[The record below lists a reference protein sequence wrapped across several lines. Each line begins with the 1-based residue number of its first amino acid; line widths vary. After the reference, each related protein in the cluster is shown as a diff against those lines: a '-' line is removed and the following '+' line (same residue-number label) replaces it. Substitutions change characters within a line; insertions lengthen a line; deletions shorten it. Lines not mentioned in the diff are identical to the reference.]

1 MKRNG
6 SVTVFLALVITCSS
20 ALICALTESART
32 AGARFYVRT
41 MADSAIDS
49 LFSQYHPQLWE
60 CYRLLAYAYRGD
72 GTCAQEMQ
80 NFMKPY
86 VEDCGWYAVSA
97 PEVSPV
103 RKTFLTDGGGVWF
116 EQEILD
122 YMKYGWINIQLT
134 PESAEKLWKD
144 LKEAQTMNSIL
155 KDYGGESRQAAAM
168 EKALSGIEGNLKE
181 QAQLKQK
188 ARTQLVDGDNTSF
201 QQTASEMEVKVRALP
216 GLIDVFDKK
225 ADRFAARMNELEA
238 KHAAEMETLKPENR
252 EIIENQI
259 SEYHQYT
266 DANGIRRL
274 KIDALDDNNTN
285 ELSTI
290 SSVRNFADETEAY
303 IEEHEDDDDDEDDDG
318 EDLDEDALWIRVA
331 YAWDDVAVPQSDEK
345 TGIADEKTEKK
356 LESLLDIV
364 NSGFLG
370 LVVPEDRK
378 VSERRLETALLP
390 SKTSV
395 TERDSTLLRDLMSA
409 AAVDAYAGKFL
420 TSFTDNADQRPLLY
434 ELEYAVAGKDSDK
447 DNLSSALRQ
456 ILVIREALNF
466 MYIMTDAEKYKAS
479 RDLAAAITAGG
490 ASPALTAL
498 IQCLV
503 VSVWA
508 LLESILDL
516 RLLLQG
522 KKAAL
527 FKTKEDWMLNNVMD
541 IFSFMESREDSDK
554 HLKEARTGITYEAYL
569 QMLLFVKTPAE
580 RDYRIMDV
588 LQTNIRQ
595 DDDSFLMKDCLYG
608 LHAEVEC
615 SSRHIFT
622 LLGISRTGEVSPEFR
637 IKEKAVKAY

>member
-1 MKRNG
+1 MKRSG
-6 SVTVFLALVITCSS
+6 SVTVFLALVITCCS

-49 LFSQYHPQLWE
+49 LFSQYHSQLWE

-72 GTCAQEMQ
+72 ENCAQEME

-86 VEDCGWYAVSA
+86 VEDCGWYSVSA

-122 YMKYGWINIQLT
+122 YMKYGWINVQLT
-134 PESAEKLWKD
+134 PESAEKLWKE
-144 LKEAQTMNSIL
+144 LKEAQTMNSIRN
-155 KDYGGESRQAAAM
+155 DYGGESREAAAM
-168 EKALSGIEGNLKE
+168 EKALARIEENLKDQNRQKDE
-181 QAQLKQK
+181 ARSQL
-188 ARTQLVDGDNTSF
+188 LDGNNTAF
-201 QQTASEMEVKVRALP
+201 QRTASEMEGTVRALP
-216 GLIDVFDKK
+216 GLIETFDRK
-225 ADRFAARMNELEA
+225 ADRFAARMTELEE
-238 KHAAEMETLKPENR
+238 KHTADMETLKPENR

-259 SEYHQYT
+259 SEYQQYT
-266 DANGIRRL
+266 NANGARRL
-274 KIDALDDNNTN
+274 KIDALDDNNAN

-290 SSVRNFADETEAY
+290 SSVRDFADETEAY
-303 IEEHEDDDDDEDDDG
+303 IEEYEEDEDEDEDDEG
-318 EDLDEDALWIRVA
+318 LDEDALWREVA
-331 YAWDDVAVPQSDEK
+331 DAWDDVAVPQSDEH

-364 NSGFLG
+364 NNGFLD
-370 LVVPEDRK
+370 LVVPQDRK
-378 VSERRLETALLP
+378 VSEQRIDTSLLP

-395 TERDSTLLRDLMSA
+395 TERDSALLRDLMSA
-409 AAVDAYAGKFL
+409 AVVDAYAGKYL
-420 TSFTDNADQRPLLY
+420 TSFTDNAEKRPIFY
-434 ELEYAVAGKDSDK
+434 ELEYAVAGKDTDK
-447 DNLSSALRQ
+447 DNLSAALRE
-456 ILVIREALNF
+456 ILAIREALNF

-479 RDLAAAITAGG
+479 RDMALAITAGG
-490 ASPALTAL
+490 ATPALTVL
-498 IQCLV
+498 IQCLI

-508 LLESILDL
+508 LLESVLDL

-527 FKTKEDWMLNNVMD
+527 FKTKDDWMLNDVHD
-541 IFSFMESREDSDK
+541 IFSFLGSREETDR

-569 QMLLFVKTPAE
+569 QMLLFVKTPVE

-588 LQTNIRQ
+588 LQTNLRL
-595 DDDSFLMKDCLYG
+595 DDGSFLMKDCLYG

-615 SSRHIFT
+615 SSRHLFT

-637 IKEKAVKAY
+637 IQETAVKAY

>member
-1 MKRNG
+1 MKRSG

-49 LFSQYHPQLWE
+49 LFSEYHPELWE
-60 CYRLLAYAYRGD
+60 CYRLLAYAYRSD
-72 GTCAQEMQ
+72 ETCAQEME

-97 PEVSPV
+97 PEVTPV
-103 RKTFLTDGGGVWF
+103 ETTFLTDGGGVWF

-122 YMKYGWINIQLT
+122 YMKYGWIDVKFT
-134 PESAEKLWKD
+134 PETAEKLWKE

-155 KDYGGESRQAAAM
+155 KDYGGESREAAAM
-168 EKALSGIEGNLKE
+168 EKALSQIEGNLKE
-181 QAQLKQK
+181 QNQKKKEARQLLLNGKNTEFQRK
-188 ARTQLVDGDNTSF
+188 ASG
-201 QQTASEMEVKVRALP
+201 MEVKIKALP
-216 GLIDVFDKK
+216 GLIENFDRK
-225 ADRFAARMNELEA
+225 ADRFAVRMTELEE
-238 KHAAEMETLKPENR
+238 KHAAGMETLKPENR

-259 SEYHQYT
+259 SEYRQYT

-274 KIDALDDNNTN
+274 KIDALDDNNAG

-290 SSVRNFADETEAY
+290 SSVRKLANETQEY
-303 IEEHEDDDDDEDDDG
+303 IDDYNDNKDPDD
-318 EDLDEDALWIRVA
+318 EDLDEAALWKAVA
-331 YAWDDVAVPQSDEK
+331 NSWDRVAVPQSDEH

-364 NSGFLG
+364 DSGFLG

-378 VSERRLETALLP
+378 VSEQSADTALLP
-390 SKTSV
+390 SRTSV
-395 TERDSTLLRDLMSA
+395 TERDSAVLRDLMCA
-409 AAVDAYAGKFL
+409 AAVDAYAGKYL
-420 TSFTDNADQRPLLY
+420 TSFTDKAEQRPLLY
-434 ELEYAVAGKDSDK
+434 ELEYAVAGKVSDK
-447 DNLSSALRQ
+447 ENLSAALRE

-466 MYIMTDAEKYKAS
+466 MFIMTDAEKYRAS
-479 RDLAAAITAGG
+479 RDLALAITAGG
-490 ASPALTAL
+490 ATPALTVL
-498 IQCLV
+498 VQCLV

-622 LLGISRTGEVSPEFR
+622 LLGISRTGEVSPEFQIR
-637 IKEKAVKAY
+637 EKAVKAY

>member
-1 MKRNG
+1 MKRSG

-49 LFSQYHPQLWE
+49 LFSEYHPQLWE
-60 CYRLLAYAYRGD
+60 CYRLLAYAYRSD
-72 GTCAQEMQ
+72 ETCAQEME

-86 VEDCGWYAVSA
+86 LEDCGWYAVSA
-97 PEVSPV
+97 PEVTPV
-103 RKTFLTDGGGVWF
+103 ETTFLTDGGGVWF

-122 YMKYGWINIQLT
+122 YMKYGWIDVKFT
-134 PESAEKLWKD
+134 PETAEKLWKE

-155 KDYGGESRQAAAM
+155 KDYGGESREAAAM
-168 EKALSGIEGNLKE
+168 EKALSQIEKNLKE
-181 QAQLKQK
+181 QNQKKKEARQLLLNGKNTEFQRK
-188 ARTQLVDGDNTSF
+188 ASG
-201 QQTASEMEVKVRALP
+201 MEVKIKALP
-216 GLIDVFDKK
+216 GLIENFDRK
-225 ADRFAARMNELEA
+225 ADRFAVRMTELEE
-238 KHAAEMETLKPENR
+238 KHAAGMETLKPENR

-259 SEYHQYT
+259 SEYRQYT

-274 KIDALDDNNTN
+274 KIDALDDNNAG

-290 SSVRNFADETEAY
+290 SSVRKLANDTREY
-303 IEEHEDDDDDEDDDG
+303 IDDYNDNKDPDD
-318 EDLDEDALWIRVA
+318 EDLDEAALWKAVA
-331 YAWDDVAVPQSDEK
+331 NAWDRVAVPQSDEH

-364 NSGFLG
+364 DSGFLG
-370 LVVPEDRK
+370 LVVPEDRE
-378 VSERRLETALLP
+378 VSEQSADTALLP
-390 SKTSV
+390 SRTSV
-395 TERDSTLLRDLMSA
+395 TERDSAVLRDLMCA
-409 AAVDAYAGKFL
+409 AAVDAYAGKYL
-420 TSFTDNADQRPLLY
+420 TSFTDKAEQRPLLY
-434 ELEYAVAGKDSDK
+434 ELEYAVAGKVSDK
-447 DNLSSALRQ
+447 ENLSAALRE

-466 MYIMTDAEKYKAS
+466 MFIMTDAEKYRAS
-479 RDLAAAITAGG
+479 RDLALAITAGG
-490 ASPALTAL
+490 ATPALTVL
-498 IQCLV
+498 VQCLV

-527 FKTKEDWMLNNVMD
+527 FKTKEDWMLNNVLD
-541 IFSFMESREDSDK
+541 IFSFVGDREASDS
-554 HLKEARTGITYEAYL
+554 HLKEASTGITYESYL

-588 LQTNIRQ
+588 LQLNIRQ
-595 DDDSFLMKDCLYG
+595 DDGSFLMKDCLYG

-622 LLGISRTGEVSPEFR
+622 LLGISRTGEVSPQFTITET
-637 IKEKAVKAY
+637 AVKAY

>member
-1 MKRNG
+1 
-6 SVTVFLALVITCSS
+6 
-20 ALICALTESART
+20 
-32 AGARFYVRT
+32 
-41 MADSAIDS
+41 
-49 LFSQYHPQLWE
+49 
-60 CYRLLAYAYRGD
+60 
-72 GTCAQEMQ
+72 
-80 NFMKPY
+80 
-86 VEDCGWYAVSA
+86 
-97 PEVSPV
+97 
-103 RKTFLTDGGGVWF
+103 
-116 EQEILD
+116 
-122 YMKYGWINIQLT
+122 
-134 PESAEKLWKD
+134 
-144 LKEAQTMNSIL
+144 
-155 KDYGGESRQAAAM
+155 M
-168 EKALSGIEGNLKE
+168 EKALSRIEENLKE
-181 QAQLKQK
+181 QTQLKQK
-188 ARTQLVDGDNTSF
+188 ARTLLVEGNNTSF

-216 GLIDVFDKK
+216 GLIETFDKK

-266 DANGIRRL
+266 DANGVRRL

-290 SSVRNFADETEAY
+290 SSVRNLADETEAY
-303 IEEHEDDDDDEDDDG
+303 IEEYEEDEDEDDDG
-318 EDLDEDALWIRVA
+318 EGLDEDALWRQVA
-331 YAWDDVAVPQSDEK
+331 YAWDDVAVPQSDEH

-378 VSERRLETALLP
+378 VSERKLETALLP

-420 TSFTDNADQRPLLY
+420 TSFTDNADQRLLLY

-554 HLKEARTGITYEAYL
+554 HLKEARTGITYETYL

-637 IKEKAVKAY
+637 IREKAVKAY

>member
-1 MKRNG
+1 MKRSG

-49 LFSQYHPQLWE
+49 LFSEYE
-60 CYRLLAYAYRGD
+60 
-72 GTCAQEMQ
+72 TCAQEME

-97 PEVSPV
+97 PEVTPV
-103 RKTFLTDGGGVWF
+103 ETTFLTDGGGVWF

-122 YMKYGWINIQLT
+122 YMKYGWIDVKFT
-134 PESAEKLWKD
+134 PETAEKLWKD

-155 KDYGGESRQAAAM
+155 KDYGGESREAAAM
-168 EKALSGIEGNLKE
+168 EKALSQIEGNLKE
-181 QAQLKQK
+181 QNQTKKEARQLLLNGKNTEFQGK
-188 ARTQLVDGDNTSF
+188 ASGM
-201 QQTASEMEVKVRALP
+201 EMKVRALP
-216 GLIDVFDKK
+216 GLIENFDRK
-225 ADRFAARMNELEA
+225 ADRFAVRMTELEE
-238 KHAAEMETLKPENR
+238 KHAAGMETLKPENR

-259 SEYHQYT
+259 SEYRQYT

-274 KIDALDDNNTN
+274 KIDALDDNNAG

-290 SSVRNFADETEAY
+290 SSVRKLANDTREY
-303 IEEHEDDDDDEDDDG
+303 IDDYNDNKDPDD
-318 EDLDEDALWIRVA
+318 EDLDEAALWKAVA
-331 YAWDDVAVPQSDEK
+331 NAWDRVAVPQSDEH

-364 NSGFLG
+364 DSGFLG
-370 LVVPEDRK
+370 LVVPEDRE
-378 VSERRLETALLP
+378 VSEQSADTALLP
-390 SKTSV
+390 SRTSV
-395 TERDSTLLRDLMSA
+395 TERDSAVLRDLMCA
-409 AAVDAYAGKFL
+409 AAVDAYAGKYL
-420 TSFTDNADQRPLLY
+420 TSFTDKAEQRPLLY
-434 ELEYAVAGKDSDK
+434 ELEYAVAGKVSDK
-447 DNLSSALRQ
+447 ENLSAALRE

-466 MYIMTDAEKYKAS
+466 MFIMTDAEKYRAS
-479 RDLAAAITAGG
+479 RDLALAITAGG
-490 ASPALTAL
+490 ATPALTVL
-498 IQCLV
+498 VQCLV

-527 FKTKEDWMLNNVMD
+527 FKTKEDWMLNNVLD
-541 IFSFMESREDSDK
+541 IFSFVGDREASDS
-554 HLKEARTGITYEAYL
+554 HLKEASTGITYESYL
-569 QMLLFVKTPAE
+569 QMLLFVKTPVE

-588 LQTNIRQ
+588 LQLNIRQ
-595 DDDSFLMKDCLYG
+595 DDGSFLMKDCLYG

-615 SSRHIFT
+615 SSRHMFT
-622 LLGISRTGEVSPEFR
+622 LLGISRTGEVSPQFTITET
-637 IKEKAVKAY
+637 AVKAY